1 MAKVTDNTNNVI
13 NELTQKA
20 SIFLRMMADE
30 IVDISTPITPKKSGR
45 LRMDVT
51 KQVLGLKG
59 KIIWG
64 KHYGVYQER
73 GYTSGPVKNYTT
85 AGTKAHFAKSGAEGC
100 IEKTSDVAKR
110 SGLI

>member
-1 MAKVTDNTNNVI
+1 MAKVTDNTNTVY
-13 NELTQKA
+13 NEISQKA
-20 SIFLRMMADE
+20 SIFLRNMTDE
-30 IVDISTPITPKKSGR
+30 FIKISNPLTPKDTGR

-64 KHYGVYQER
+64 KDYGVYQE
-73 GYTSGPVKNYTT
+73 SKQFKNYTT
-85 AGTKAHFAKSGAEGC
+85 PGTGPHFAQSGAEGC

-110 SGLI
+110 SGLT

>member
-1 MAKVTDNTNNVI
+1 MTKVTDNTNNVI

-20 SIFLRMMADE
+20 SIFLRLMADE
-30 IVDISTPITPKKSGR
+30 IVNISTPITPKKSGR
-45 LRMDVT
+45 LRMDVV

-64 KHYGVYQER
+64 KNYGVYQEEKQF
-73 GYTSGPVKNYTT
+73 KNYTT
-85 AGTKAHFAKSGAEGC
+85 PGTGPHFAQKGAEGGV
-100 IEKTSDVAKR
+100 EKTRSVAQR

>member
-30 IVDISTPITPKKSGR
+30 IVNISTPITPKKSGR
-45 LRMDVT
+45 LRMDVV
-51 KQVLGLKG
+51 KQVLGLIG
-59 KIIWG
+59 KIMWG
-64 KHYGVYQER
+64 KNYGVYQEEKQF
-73 GYTSGPVKNYTT
+73 KNYTT
-85 AGTKAHFAKSGAEGC
+85 PGTGPHFAQKGAEGGV
-100 IEKTSDVAKR
+100 EKTRSVAQR